1 MPAIRAGIIRFF
13 PRILDPPPRSGCISP
28 NQPSKSPDYELVPS
42 RVVKEKHEESPI
54 SLLPTNI
61 RTKAHQSLSAAIFET
76 TKARIKESE
85 TKYNI
90 GSIKH
95 ITPVTEHLRH
105 VERDKPLPLLPISNT
120 NHFPKLSMG
129 IEGEEMREVGD
140 SAENSSSVP
149 YHSKSFV

>member
-13 PRILDPPPRSGCISP
+13 PRVLDPPIRPRSISP
-28 NQPSKSPDYELVPS
+28 NQPSKSPDNELVPS
-42 RVVKEKHEESPI
+42 RVVKKKHEESPI
-54 SLLPTNI
+54 SLLPTAT
-61 RTKAHQSLSAAIFET
+61 RTKGQQSLSAAIFET

-85 TKYNI
+85 TKHKI

-95 ITPVTEHLRH
+95 ITAVTEYLRH
-105 VERDKPLPLLPISNT
+105 TGQDKPLPLLPISNT
-120 NHFPKLSMG
+120 NHLPKLSTG

-140 SAENSSSVP
+140 SAESSSSVS